1 MNNPSRRSLLKFAT
15 AASALAATGTVPAL
29 VQSAFADVTA
39 TPAKTSGPLP
49 WHNWSGGQSCQ
60 PAMRAAPASEADLA
74 GLVAKATAPVR
85 AVGAGHSFSP
95 LVPTEGTLLTLDRI
109 AGVIAHDAKTRQADV
124 LAGTRLAHMSD
135 ELARHGLALDN
146 MPDINKQSL
155 AGAISTST
163 HGTGAEIGSLS
174 TFLRGLRLVTASGD
188 VIDCD
193 ARTKPDIYQ
202 AARVS
207 IGSLGII
214 TRARIQARPLYKL
227 KRRTWIAPVEEMLD
241 ALPELETKN
250 RNFEFYYIPY
260 SGMALGISNNETDE
274 AETPIPVNEDD
285 DGLRQLKMLEDWLGW
300 SPSLRRWTIRKI
312 LGGMEPE
319 ERVDYSHKTLSTER
333 GVRFNEMEYH
343 LPREAVPGALRE
355 IIETIE
361 KNNIKVF
368 FPIEFRTVAP
378 DDIWLSPFYGR
389 KSASIAVHQF
399 YEWDYKPYFN
409 AIEPIFRK
417 HEGRPHWGKLNTLV
431 AADFA
436 ALYPKWKDFLEVRAD
451 LDPTGKFLNPYLK
464 KVFGVA

>member
-1 MNNPSRRSLLKFAT
+1 MTNASPSRRNLLKFAT
-15 AASALAATGTVPAL
+15 AASALAATGTIPSL
-29 VQSAFADVTA
+29 LQSAFADVTA
-39 TPAKTSGPLP
+39 SQPPASLP
-49 WHNWSGGQSCQ
+49 WHNWSGGQSCR
-60 PAMRAAPASEADLA
+60 PVMRAAPANETELA
-74 GLVAKATAPVR
+74 EMIAHATGPVR

-109 AGVIAHDAKTRQADV
+109 AGVVSHDAKSHQADV
-124 LAGTRLAHMSD
+124 LAGTRLSRMSI
-135 ELARHGLALDN
+135 ELAKHGLAFDN

-155 AGAISTST
+155 AGAVSTST

-174 TFLRGLRLVTASGD
+174 TFLRGLRLVTASGEI
-188 VIDCD
+188 VDCD
-193 ARTKPDIYQ
+193 ARTKPEVYQ

-207 IGSLGII
+207 LGALGIL
-214 TRARIQARPLYKL
+214 TKARVQARPLYKL
-227 KRRTWIAPVEEMLD
+227 KRRTWIAPVEEMLAD
-241 ALPELETKN
+241 LPKLEAGN

-274 AETPIPVNEDD
+274 PETPVPVNEDD
-285 DGLRQLKMLEDWLGW
+285 DGLRQLKMLDDWLGW
-300 SPSLRRWTIRKI
+300 SPSLRRWTIQKI

-319 ERVDYSHKTLSTER
+319 ERVDYSHKTLSTDR

-343 LPREAVPGALRE
+343 LPREAAPDALRQ
-355 IIETIE
+355 IIDTIE

-368 FPIEFRTVAP
+368 FPIEFRTTAA

-399 YEWDYKPYFN
+399 HEWDYKPYFK

-464 KVFGVA
+464 TVFGVA